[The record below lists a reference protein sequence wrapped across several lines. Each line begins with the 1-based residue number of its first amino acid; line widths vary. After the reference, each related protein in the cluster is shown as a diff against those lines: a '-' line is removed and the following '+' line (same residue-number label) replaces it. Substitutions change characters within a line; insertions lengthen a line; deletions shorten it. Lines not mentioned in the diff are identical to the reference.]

1 MDRTGPNCS
10 DSPLAGLAGA
20 AARRYLGIAA
30 SVVQLAAV
38 AAVAAVDTF
47 LDVAVAAHNLWR
59 EDKLPSPV
67 AAAEIA
73 GEPGSQALLEKVA
86 QPAGPSVVAVAAAA
100 HSLAQVVGAH
110 AAGIPALLVQID
122 MPLAVAWPPDELS
135 TAHIAV

>member
-1 MDRTGPNCS
+1 MGRTGPNCS

-20 AARRYLGIAA
+20 AARRYPGIAA

-86 QPAGPSVVAVAAAA
+86 QPAGPSVVAVALAAAAA

-110 AAGIPALLVQID
+110 AAGTPALLVQID
-122 MPLAVAWPPDELS
+122 MRLAVA
-135 TAHIAV
+135 